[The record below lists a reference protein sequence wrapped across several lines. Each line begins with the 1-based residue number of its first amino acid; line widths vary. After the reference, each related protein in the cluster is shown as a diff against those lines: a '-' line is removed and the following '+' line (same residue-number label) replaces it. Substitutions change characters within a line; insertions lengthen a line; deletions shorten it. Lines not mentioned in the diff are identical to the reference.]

1 MYQLVCNERDGAIRK
16 NADLSLSLREARKAM
31 SSMPAPPSP
40 ALPVTPTHASPTI
53 PPPTSLF
60 PSTMATKAMTPSFAI
75 PGVTSGG
82 TPKASSLAKSHGFTL
97 PPPPCVGSVSI
108 NQTTNEEEEVEA
120 AK

>member
-1 MYQLVCNERDGAIRK
+1 MWKKKRQRGGRRCTNWCAMNVMEQIRK

-40 ALPVTPTHASPTI
+40 ALPVTPIHASPAI

-60 PSTMATKAMTPSFAI
+60 PSTTATKAMTPSFAI

-97 PPPPCVGSVSI
+97 PPSSGCG
-108 NQTTNEEEEVEA
+108 
-120 AK
+120 